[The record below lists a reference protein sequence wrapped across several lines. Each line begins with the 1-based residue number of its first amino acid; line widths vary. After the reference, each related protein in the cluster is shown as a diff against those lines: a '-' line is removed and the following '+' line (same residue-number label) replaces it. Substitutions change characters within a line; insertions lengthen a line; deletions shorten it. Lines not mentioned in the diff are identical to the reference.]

1 MNFFMFSVPLIPT
14 LPPYPSQV
22 DKFVKYLR
30 RVVPVLLEEED
41 DVPETFN
48 KALQDRQ
55 YLENIKKFISDPQVR
70 GKATASKYFRV
81 FCDFT
86 LNYDIFHC
94 PISII
99 LNQ

>member
-1 MNFFMFSVPLIPT
+1 MYLGEKTSARLFVRHSNVCSCFALWSFFSGPLIPT

-70 GKATASKYFRV
+70 GKATATKHF
-81 FCDFT
+81 
-86 LNYDIFHC
+86 
-94 PISII
+94 
-99 LNQ
+99 

>member
-1 MNFFMFSVPLIPT
+1 M
-14 LPPYPSQV
+14 
-22 DKFVKYLR
+22 KYLR

-70 GKATASKYFRV
+70 GKEMRRSAVDNETYLASRS
-81 FCDFT
+81 T
-86 LNYDIFHC
+86 
-94 PISII
+94 
-99 LNQ
+99 